1 MMFLNVSICE
11 EVKIQSKCRWYDVS
25 MLISMNEHA
34 IAQFH
39 RNQWNLQWENYKK
52 CIADINVIF
61 AQRFHLFKKSVRMH
75 NDFQKIESKLAIYIK
90 IECIEFNVY
99 LHLKNI
105 SRVNSLW
112 CNCKWNHQII
122 KHVLMHCLNW
132 THLQSIML
140 WNINFMNYQIIIAIT
155 KSFKIIARMLI
166 KMKFLKQFKMTR
178 ALIF

>member
-1 MMFLNVSICE
+1 MFLNVSICE
-11 EVKIQSKCRWYDVS
+11 EVKIQSKCRWYNVS

-75 NDFQKIESKLAIYIK
+75 NDFQKIESMLAIYIK

-122 KHVLMHCLNW
+122 CYD
-132 THLQSIML
+132 SS
-140 WNINFMNYQIIIAIT
+140 YA
-155 KSFKIIARMLI
+155 SMLI
-166 KMKFLKQFKMTR
+166 AMLMTMLMTMFLAIVDRSSLDYWVVSKSTLFR
-178 ALIF
+178 ISLCSSESYR